1 MRQARALPFA
11 FESSNRRPLF
21 APNHSIVRLCARS
34 IGWGNHAIAI
44 VSSLWIAALTHRAL
58 LIDWDAIGF
67 VPFWCA

>member
-1 MRQARALPFA
+1 VCSQHRLGQP
-11 FESSNRRPLF
+11 
-21 APNHSIVRLCARS
+21 HSIVRLCARS

-67 VPFWCA
+67 APSWCA